1 MKMKINTI
9 GTLIEITNIDMLK
22 KKMMMMMAMMISMRE
37 AVRVFSVGRGQKLLL
52 LPY

>member
-22 KKMMMMMAMMISMRE
+22 KKMMMMRMMAIMISMRP
-37 AVRVFSVGRGQKLLL
+37 AGWGV
-52 LPY
+52 